1 MGEGVGSSTYF
12 IVYPHQSYK
21 SDKALPHI
29 KRPCQIITLS
39 FTLGGKSRFRHQE
52 AKLREQTKTKEQV
65 VIEPN
70 ELKSEIEDLEK
81 ESKLARERLKKC
93 EMQKTILDAIPDP
106 AWLKDIKGRFLAV
119 NVPWLEFM
127 DRQDEDFIGK
137 TVFDLFPQK
146 TAQKLHEAHLETI
159 TTGKQLRMEKSLQ
172 NKEGNVKWFETIKG
186 PLCIDNGMIVGTLG
200 IVRDISG
207 RKQAENSLIRLNRAL
222 RTLTKCNEVLVRA
235 ENETDL
241 LNNICRIIVEEG
253 AYRLAWVGYA
263 ENDKEKTVRPVA
275 LAGHEQGFL
284 ETADVVWA
292 DTERG
297 RGPTG
302 TAIREGSP
310 CLIKDIRN
318 DPRFTPWH
326 GGALERGYL
335 SALSIP
341 LISGAEVFGALA
353 VYASELSAFDEEEI
367 NLLVQLAGDLAYGI
381 MSLRTTVKHRSIAE
395 KLAKNEHM
403 LAKAQAIAHLGSWEY
418 DLEKDKEYR
427 SAEFYRILGLP
438 AQETGPAD
446 DSVLNY
452 IHPDD
457 RENVLKRITETLEEG
472 KPYDIEYR
480 IIRPDGVE
488 RVVHAQGQTLED
500 KNGKTTKFI
509 GTVLDITDR
518 KRAVEALRASKARF
532 RALVE
537 TTTDWIWETDKN
549 FTYSYSSPKIR
560 DLLGYEPKEVI
571 GKTPFDLMHPEES
584 QRLAERF
591 SAIKDAREPF
601 SGLEN
606 VNMHKDGNLVTIE
619 TSGMP
624 VFDADGRFCGYRGID
639 RDVTA
644 RKKLEQQY
652 LQAQK
657 MEAVGQ
663 LAGGIAHDFNNILTA
678 IIGFQYLLSERL
690 EDEKSRHYAEQVT
703 TLAGKAA
710 VLTQDLLTFSRS
722 GKQTICPKPVDL
734 NDAIEKTGKL
744 LKRLI
749 GEDIEFRS
757 ILHDGELPV
766 MAVASQ
772 IEQVLMNLATNAR
785 DAMPDGGSL
794 TMRTDIVDINNDFV
808 QANGYGEIGKHA
820 LVSVSDS
827 GTGMDEQT
835 RRRIFEPFFTTK
847 EVGKG
852 TGLGLATAYGII
864 KRHNGYINVYSEP
877 GEGTIFRIY
886 LPLAETG
893 GGEEEVAKEHIFPAR
908 GTETVLL
915 AEDEPE
921 VQESIKSLL
930 EANGYRVIEAV
941 DGDDALD
948 KYVAHEADIDVLISD
963 VIMPKRN
970 GKEVYDIISKARPGI
985 KTLFISG
992 YTADLVEGKKIPDT
1006 CHLVTKPFSPHVFL
1020 KTLRGLLDGADRKR
1034 DE

>member
-1 MGEGVGSSTYF
+1 M
-12 IVYPHQSYK
+12 
-21 SDKALPHI
+21 
-29 KRPCQIITLS
+29 
-39 FTLGGKSRFRHQE
+39 
-52 AKLREQTKTKEQV
+52 REQTETKEQL

-70 ELKSEIEDLEK
+70 ELKSKIEDLET
-81 ESKLARERLKKC
+81 EGKLARERLKKC
-93 EMQKTILDAIPDP
+93 ESMQKAILDSVPDP
-106 AWLKDIKGRFLAV
+106 AWLKDDAGRFLAV
-119 NVPWLEFM
+119 NVPWSEFVGL
-127 DRQDEDFIGK
+127 QDEDCIGK
-137 TVFDLFPQK
+137 TVFDLFPKK
-146 TAQKLHEAHLETI
+146 TAQKLHEEDLEII
-159 TTGKQLRMEKSLQ
+159 TTGKQLRLEEIHQ
-172 NKEGNVKWFETIKG
+172 NKEGNLRLFETIKG
-186 PLCIDNGMIVGTLG
+186 PLCIDKGVIVGTLG
-200 IVRDISG
+200 IARDISD
-207 RKQAENSLIRLNRAL
+207 RKQAENSMVRLNRTL
-222 RTLTKCNEVLVRA
+222 RTLIKCNEALTHTR
-235 ENETDL
+235 NETDL
-241 LNNICRIIVEEG
+241 LNDICRIIKEYG
-253 AYRLAWVGYA
+253 GYCLARVGY
-263 ENDKEKTVRPVA
+263 KESDEAKTVRSVA
-275 LAGHEQGFL
+275 QAGYEKEYTEKLDITWG
-284 ETADVVWA
+284 DS
-292 DTERG
+292 ERG

-302 TAIREGSP
+302 TAIREGLP
-310 CLIKDIRN
+310 CLVKDFQN
-318 DPRFTPWH
+318 DPRCAPWREIAKKY
-326 GGALERGYL
+326 GYTSILSVPLANGAR
-335 SALSIP
+335 
-341 LISGAEVFGALA
+341 VFGALT
-353 VYASELSAFDEEEI
+353 VYASEPDAFEDEQV
-367 NLLVQLAGDLAYGI
+367 NLLVQLADDLAYGI
-381 MSLRTTVKHRSIAE
+381 MSLRAATRHRSIAK
-395 KLAKNEHM
+395 KLAKSERM

-418 DLEKDKEYR
+418 DLEKDEEYR
-427 SAEFYRILGLP
+427 SAEFYRMLGLP
-438 AQETGPAD
+438 PQETDPAD

-457 RENVLKRITETLEEG
+457 RENVLKRVTETLEEE
-472 KPYDIEYR
+472 KPYDVEYR
-480 IIRPDGVE
+480 IIRPNGVE

-509 GTVLDITDR
+509 GTVLDITAR
-518 KRAVEALRASKARF
+518 KQAEEELRNSKNRF

-537 TTTDWIWETDKN
+537 TTTDWIWEIDEN
-549 FTYSYSSPKIR
+549 STYTYSSPKIR

-571 GKTPFDLMHPEES
+571 GKTPFNLMHPEEA
-584 QRLAERF
+584 QRLAEKF
-591 SAIKDAREPF
+591 KAIKDAREPF

-606 VNMHKDGNLVTIE
+606 VHMHKDGNLVTME

-624 VFDADGRFCGYRGID
+624 VFDVDGKFCGYRGID
-639 RDVTA
+639 RDVTG

-657 MEAVGQ
+657 MEAVGK

-678 IIGFQYLLSERL
+678 IIGFQHLLLQRL
-690 EDEKSRHYAEQVT
+690 EDKKTRYYAEQVT
-703 TLAGKAA
+703 TLAEKAA
-710 VLTQDLLTFSRS
+710 ALTQDLLTFSRN

-734 NDAIEKTGKL
+734 NDTIEKTGKL

-749 GEDIEFRS
+749 GEDIEFRT
-757 ILHDGELPV
+757 ILHDGQLPV
-766 MAVASQ
+766 MAVAAQ

-794 TMRTDIVDINNDFV
+794 TVRTDITDINIDFV
-808 QANGYGEIGKHA
+808 RAHGYGEIGKYA

-835 RRRIFEPFFTTK
+835 RMKVFEPFFTTK

-921 VQESIKSLL
+921 VRESIKSLL
-930 EANGYRVIEAV
+930 EGNGYRVIEAV

-948 KYVAHEADIDVLISD
+948 KYVAHEADIAVLISD

-970 GKEVYDIISKARPGI
+970 GKEVYEIISKARPDI

-1006 CHLVTKPFSPHVFL
+1006 CLLVTKPFSPHVFL
-1020 KTLRGLLDGADRKR
+1020 KALRDLLDGADRKR